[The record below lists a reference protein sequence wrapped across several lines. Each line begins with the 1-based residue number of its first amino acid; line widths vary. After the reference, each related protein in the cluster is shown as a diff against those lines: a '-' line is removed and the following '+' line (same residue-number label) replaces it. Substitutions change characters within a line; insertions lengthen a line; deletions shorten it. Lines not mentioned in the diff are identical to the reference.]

1 MYWMIC
7 VCIRETNLEDCSRA
21 LENES
26 LAELRLDLMGLPLE
40 ETRQLFSL
48 PLKLIATCRPG
59 PYPQGERLQM
69 LKEAVEAGASYV
81 DIEVEAAGDFKR
93 QIVACCRER
102 GCKLIVSYH
111 NYKFTP
117 PFAELRHIVDT
128 CFDSGA
134 DIAKIACTVKTGA
147 ECARL
152 LALYDD
158 PRDLIALAMG
168 EAGKI
173 SRIAAPLLGAPFTYA
188 ALCGGRQTAD
198 GQIDRDTLRRILTDI
213 AHA

>member
-1 MYWMIC
+1 MIC
-7 VCIRETNLEDCSRA
+7 VCIRETNLEDCFRA

-26 LAELRLDLMGLPLE
+26 LAELRLDLMGLPPAQ
-40 ETRQLFSL
+40 TRQLFSL

-59 PYPQGERLQM
+59 PYSAGERMRL
-69 LKEAVEAGASYV
+69 LKGAVEAGASYV
-81 DIEVEAAGDFKR
+81 DIEVEAVGDFKR
-93 QIVACCRER
+93 EIVDCCRER
-102 GCKLIVSYH
+102 GCKIIVSYH
-111 NYKFTP
+111 NYKLTP
-117 PFAELRHIVDT
+117 PLSELRHIVNT
-128 CFDSGA
+128 CFDSGGH
-134 DIAKIACTVKTGA
+134 IAKIACTVKTGT
-147 ECARL
+147 ECSRL

-188 ALCGGRQTAD
+188 ALSGGRQTAD